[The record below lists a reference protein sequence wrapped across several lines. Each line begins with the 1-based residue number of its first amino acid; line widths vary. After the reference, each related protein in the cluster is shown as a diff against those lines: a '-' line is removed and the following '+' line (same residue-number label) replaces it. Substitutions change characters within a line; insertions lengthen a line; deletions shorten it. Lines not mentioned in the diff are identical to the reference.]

1 MVNWA
6 QVFFNSALTGSLY
19 LIGAVG
25 LTLTYGLSRFPN
37 FAHAEFITLGAF
49 IGYSVAEQLG
59 LGLLPSL
66 VVSFLLTG
74 IVGILCY
81 RGIFQPLAKR
91 GATTIHLMVASIA
104 LGIALRYSIPALWK
118 LFFSTRGWAPLY
130 FSTTWS
136 SFEIGPLRITGLWIW
151 LILTAV
157 ALAILMHFI
166 LVRTKIGKAIRATSS
181 NPELAL
187 ASGIHIDR
195 VILITWFSGA
205 GLAAIAGIFR
215 GADTQIWPMTGWDV
229 ILPMFAVAIL
239 GGIGNFYGAIAAAFI
254 IGLAENLGVVALI
267 TLGLSTTYR
276 TGIAF
281 LILIITLIVKP
292 EGLAMLFR
300 RA

>member
-1 MVNWA
+1 VNNI
-6 QVFFNSALTGSLY
+6 FNSAITGSLY

-49 IGYSVAEQLG
+49 VGYSVAEQAG
-59 LGLLPSL
+59 LGLPLAL
-66 VVSFLLTG
+66 VVAFLVTG
-74 IVGILCY
+74 IVGLLCY

-91 GATTIHLMVASIA
+91 GASIIHLMVASIA
-104 LGIALRYSIPALWK
+104 LGIILRYSISAVW
-118 LFFSTRGWAPLY
+118 GWAPSY
-130 FSTTWS
+130 FSTTWT
-136 SFEIGPLRITGLWIW
+136 SFEIGPLRITGLWVW
-151 LILTAV
+151 LILTSVTLAV
-157 ALAILMHFI
+157 LMHFV
-166 LVRTKIGKAIRATSS
+166 LVKTKIGKAIRATSS

-195 VILITWFSGA
+195 VILITWFIGA

-215 GADTQIWPMTGWDV
+215 AADTQIWPMTGWDI

-239 GGIGNFYGAIAAAFI
+239 GGIGNFYGSIAAAFI
-254 IGLAENLGVVALI
+254 IGLAENIGVVGLI
-267 TLGLSTTYR
+267 ALGLSTTYR
-276 TGIAF
+276 IGIAF